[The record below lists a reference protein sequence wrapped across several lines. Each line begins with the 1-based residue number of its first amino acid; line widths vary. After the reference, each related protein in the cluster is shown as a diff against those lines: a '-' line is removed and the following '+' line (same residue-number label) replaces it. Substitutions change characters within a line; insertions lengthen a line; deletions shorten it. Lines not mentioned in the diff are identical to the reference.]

1 MINLSRYDRRYAA
14 LWLPMASVLLAGFSL
29 LAVLV
34 IGVLLTAGLGLAGS
48 ALKAWAEFGP
58 RPASILHLL
67 IGVVFAPLL
76 ALVAALLVVGG
87 VMMVVIRI
95 VAFENKRR
103 PGAARRRGPYPTAA
117 APPYGER
124 GLWPYPAEPG
134 SAEEAG
140 SEPADPTR
148 AQDDD
153 KLTDHP
159 GCAQP

>member
-14 LWLPMASVLLAGFSL
+14 LWLPMAGVLLGGFSL

-48 ALKAWAEFGP
+48 ALKAWAEFGA
-58 RPASILHLL
+58 RPASIPHLL
-67 IGVVFAPLL
+67 IGAVFAPLL

-87 VMMVVIRI
+87 VMMVVVRI

-103 PGAARRRGPYPTAA
+103 PGASRRRGPYPAPA

-124 GLWPYPAEPG
+124 GLWPYPVEPG
-134 SAEEAG
+134 RTEEAG
-140 SEPADPTR
+140 AQPADPTR
-148 AQDDD
+148 AHDDD
-153 KLTDHP
+153 KPTDHP
-159 GCAQP
+159 GFAQP